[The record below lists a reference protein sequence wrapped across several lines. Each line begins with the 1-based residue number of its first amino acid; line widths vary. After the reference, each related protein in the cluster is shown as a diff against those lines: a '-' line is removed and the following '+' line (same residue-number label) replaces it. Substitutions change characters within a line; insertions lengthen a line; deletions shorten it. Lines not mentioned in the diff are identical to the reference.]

1 VLWDIDGTL
10 VQAGQGRQG
19 HLRRGVPG
27 GLRAPPEQVA
37 AGALVMTGRTDHEI
51 TLDFLASHRIAGAE
65 THLPAFSE
73 ALVADLAAKQAVIRE
88 RGRACPASR
97 RRWPHWRNFCSRCS
111 PALRGRW

>member
-1 VLWDIDGTL
+1 
-10 VQAGQGRQG
+10 
-19 HLRRGVPG
+19 
-27 GLRAPPEQVA
+27 
-37 AGALVMTGRTDHEI
+37 MTGRTDHEI

-97 RRWPHWRNFCSRCS
+97 RRWPHWRNFCQSLLTS
-111 PALRGRW
+111 IAGSVVK

>member
-1 VLWDIDGTL
+1 
-10 VQAGQGRQG
+10 
-19 HLRRGVPG
+19 
-27 GLRAPPEQVA
+27 
-37 AGALVMTGRTDHEI
+37 MTGRTDHEI
-51 TLDFLASHRIAGAE
+51 TLDFLASQRIAGAE

-97 RRWPHWRNFCSRCS
+97 RRWPNWRNLCSRCS